1 MNTER
6 KQLPIWKLGLIP
18 VFMFG
23 FGFALI
29 PLYDV
34 FCDITGL
41 NGKIDLIPGTLLSS
55 DSDTAK
61 TGATTESNATTKLQI
76 QFTATSDQEQL
87 WQFKPLEPIKNIR
100 AGQQYKTAFTISNP
114 TDRTIQFHSVP
125 SVSPG
130 LANDYLIK
138 TECFCFQQQELAPGQ
153 TLEMPLVFQIRTD
166 IPEEYRKLTLAYRL
180 YSSY

>member
-41 NGKIDLIPGTLLSS
+41 NGKIDLVPGTALG
-55 DSDTAK
+55 SDTGNAE
-61 TGATTESNATTKLQI
+61 TGVARELQI

-87 WQFKPLEPIKNIR
+87 WQFKPLEPMKNIR

-130 LANDYLIK
+130 LASDYLIK

-153 TLEMPLVFQIRTD
+153 SLEMPLVFQVRTD
-166 IPEEYRKLTLAYRL
+166 IPDEYRKLTLAYRL

>member
-1 MNTER
+1 MNAER
-6 KQLPIWKLGLIP
+6 KPLPVWKLGLIP

-41 NGKIDLIPGTLLSS
+41 NGKIDLVPGAVLSS
-55 DSDTAK
+55 DSGTVK
-61 TGATTESNATTKLQI
+61 TGAATELQI

-87 WQFKPLEPIKNIR
+87 WQFKPLEPIKDIR

-153 TLEMPLVFQIRTD
+153 SLEMPLVFQVRAD

>member
-41 NGKIDLIPGTLLSS
+41 NGKIDLVPGTALGS
-55 DSDTAK
+55 DAGNAE
-61 TGATTESNATTKLQI
+61 TGVARELQI

-153 TLEMPLVFQIRTD
+153 SLEMPLVFQVRTD

>member
-1 MNTER
+1 MSTER
-6 KQLPIWKLGLIP
+6 KPLPVWKLGLIP
-18 VFMFG
+18 VLMFG

-41 NGKIDLIPGTLLSS
+41 NGKIELVPGTLSS
-55 DSDTAK
+55 NESGAAK
-61 TGATTESNATTKLQI
+61 NVPATELQI

-87 WQFKPLEPIKNIR
+87 WQFKPLEPIKDIR
-100 AGQQYKTAFTISNP
+100 AGQQYTTAFTISNP

-153 TLEMPLVFQIRTD
+153 SLEMPLVFQVRPD

>member
-1 MNTER
+1 MSTER
-6 KQLPIWKLGLIP
+6 KSLPIWKLGLIP

-41 NGKIDLIPGTLLSS
+41 NGKFDLVPGTLSNI
-55 DSDTAK
+55 DSASTETSA
-61 TGATTESNATTKLQI
+61 ATELQI

-138 TECFCFQQQELAPGQ
+138 TECFCFQQQELSPGEQ
-153 TLEMPLVFQIRTD
+153 LEMPLVFQVRQD
-166 IPEEYRKLTLAYRL
+166 IPTEYRKLTLAYRL